1 MKYTS
6 WVKPGED
13 ETVIIHSPEPVSTT
27 ISALSDE
34 GVLYSQ
40 VRQGINTDMEFLHFL
55 IELEKKLHRKYIDT
69 YKVYKSKLVVVFDNA
84 SIHLTDSIYT
94 FFRKKAIVA
103 ITLPQYSPWMNPIEK
118 VFRAVK
124 LKMSRSNEPEK

>member
-6 WVKPGED
+6 WIKPGFD

-40 VRQGINTDMEFLHFL
+40 VRQGVNTDVEFLHFL
-55 IELEKKLHRKYIDT
+55 IELERMLNQKYKDI
-69 YKVYKSKLVVVFDNA
+69 YKEFKSKLVVVFDNA
-84 SIHLTDSIYT
+84 SIHLTKPIYT
-94 FFRKKAIVA
+94 FFRKKGIVA
-103 ITLPQYSPWMNPIEK
+103 VTLP
-118 VFRAVK
+118 
-124 LKMSRSNEPEK
+124 

>member
-1 MKYTS
+1 M
-6 WVKPGED
+6 
-13 ETVIIHSPEPVSTT
+13 IIHSPEPVSTT